1 MRSLC
6 PDFELTA
13 DCVNFTGL
21 SEPQTE
27 CSKPM
32 SLSADDVAKIAH
44 LARLAVEPSESEALG
59 RELSNI
65 LDLVAQMESVD
76 TEQVVPMAHPLEMA
90 QRLREDVVTEEN
102 RRDSYQSNAPAV
114 ENGLFL
120 VPKVIE

>member
-1 MRSLC
+1 
-6 PDFELTA
+6 
-13 DCVNFTGL
+13 
-21 SEPQTE
+21 
-27 CSKPM
+27 M

-65 LDLVAQMESVD
+65 LDLVAQMETVD